1 MDLRP
6 DINVSDL
13 SAGGL
18 AFPAFGSGVDID
30 FVNRRYWWNGAAKT
44 EANFTTFNLN
54 GSTFGPNGLLPTD
67 TIDVTLALA
76 GLGSLIPGAMA
87 VGFRLNSVPGTAR
100 TIVTLDDGT
109 TAERIAFTVS
119 TGGTTAFVVSDNNV
133 TQASMSTAALT
144 LQRHGLAGS
153 FDVNNFL
160 GGADGVALTSDNVGT
175 LPTVT
180 TLRVGRAPAAAA
192 FTGSISRIVLFTATK
207 PQGQCNYLSSV
218 LRAY

>member
-1 MDLRP
+1 M
-6 DINVSDL
+6 SDL
-13 SAGGL
+13 GKDFSDIAGGGL
-18 AFPAFGSGVDID
+18 PFPAAGSGIDID

-44 EANFTTFNLN
+44 EANFTTFTLN

-76 GLGSLIPGAMA
+76 GLGSLVPGAMA

-100 TIVTLDDGT
+100 TIVVLDDGT
-109 TAERIAFTVS
+109 VTERVAFTVS
-119 TGGTTAFVVSDNNV
+119 TGGTAAFVVSDNNV
-133 TQASMSTAALT
+133 TQASMSTPALA

-160 GGADGVALTSDNVGT
+160 GSADGAALTADNAGT
-175 LPTVT
+175 LPTLT
-180 TLRVGRAPAAAA
+180 TLRVGRAPAASAI
-192 FTGSISRIVLFTATK
+192 TGSISRIVCFTATK